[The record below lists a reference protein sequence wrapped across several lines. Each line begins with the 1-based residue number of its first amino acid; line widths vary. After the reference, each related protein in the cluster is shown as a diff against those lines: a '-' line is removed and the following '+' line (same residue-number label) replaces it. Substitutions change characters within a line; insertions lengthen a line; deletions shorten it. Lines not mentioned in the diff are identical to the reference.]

1 MIKSMELQWRLSLY
15 NFANAAI
22 FRSDNKFLNSPF
34 PCVLPLLFPLLSGSR
49 SFIVEIILFTCKV
62 IYRLRLKNV
71 MFFQAVDGD
80 SGRNGQINYK
90 ITSGDVSLFAMDEQT
105 GDLEL
110 LSPIN
115 LESNQHESQYFLE
128 ITSYNVLPY
137 SVPTYTNH
145 TATVTIN
152 IQVTLYP
159 KSESVFPD

>member
-1 MIKSMELQWRLSLY
+1 MC
-15 NFANAAI
+15 N
-22 FRSDNKFLNSPF
+22 
-34 PCVLPLLFPLLSGSR
+34 
-49 SFIVEIILFTCKV
+49 
-62 IYRLRLKNV
+62 NV

-145 TATVTIN
+145 TTTVTIN

>member
-1 MIKSMELQWRLSLY
+1 M
-15 NFANAAI
+15 
-22 FRSDNKFLNSPF
+22 
-34 PCVLPLLFPLLSGSR
+34 
-49 SFIVEIILFTCKV
+49 CKD
-62 IYRLRLKNV
+62 V

-80 SGRNGQINYK
+80 SGRNGEINYK

-110 LSPIN
+110 LRPIN
-115 LESNQHESQYFLE
+115 LENNQYESQYFLE

-152 IQVTLYP
+152 IQVTLHP
-159 KSESVFPD
+159 KCRMIHCSRIRILRKQKIIGNVTYLSALCVNFLMCNGLIS